1 MSTATGSHNPLSST
15 STPVSPLSIGRPPSL
30 TTSEGHTTAESY
42 SSSGEHRPLRGSRSR
57 INAQR
62 FLASRSPALSP
73 TRSEKDRSP
82 PVPEDSKCED
92 ASPNSSDGDLPSSV
106 GRPSRRIS
114 GNFMF
119 PLDPD
124 ATWPADIAGELP
136 RDPVSD
142 ADLHGFIDRFRS
154 LVDQIT
160 RETEEGIALAQ
171 DDGPGYYGS
180 PLSHDIEDLRPN
192 HRSPFPSD
200 DYDDYVP
207 VLGRTIHRMPT
218 IESLGSREV
227 MSLATSSIHRAS
239 PGPHHMSR
247 PSTRSNTFSLEDA
260 GIRTPSIRSRTN
272 SLDAALALTTTPT
285 TMDPPDDA
293 WQGAQHSSG
302 SGGVSRS
309 GSHASSSNKS
319 NPREC
324 NPLEGD

>member
-1 MSTATGSHNPLSST
+1 MSST
-15 STPVSPLSIGRPPSL
+15 STPVSPLSLSQIGRQPSIA
-30 TTSEGHTTAESY
+30 TSEGHTTVESY
-42 SSSGEHRPLRGSRSR
+42 SSLGEHRPLRGSRSR
-57 INAQR
+57 INAES

-82 PVPEDSKCED
+82 AGSEFSKCED
-92 ASPNSSDGDLPSSV
+92 ASPNASDGDLPSSV
-106 GRPSRRIS
+106 GRPFRRIS
-114 GNFMF
+114 GNFMY
-119 PLDPD
+119 PPVPD
-124 ATWPADIAGELP
+124 AAWPADIAGEPP
-136 RDPVSD
+136 RDTVSD
-142 ADLHGFIDRFRS
+142 AELHGFIDRFRS

-171 DDGPGYYGS
+171 DDRPGYYTS
-180 PLSHDIEDLRPN
+180 PMSHNIEDLRPS
-192 HRSPFPSD
+192 HRSSFPSE

-247 PSTRSNTFSLEDA
+247 PSTRSNTFSLEEA
-260 GIRTPSIRSRTN
+260 GLRTPSVRSRTN

-285 TMDPPDDA
+285 TTDPPDDV

-309 GSHASSSNKS
+309 GSHASSSSKS
-319 NPREC
+319 NPRES
-324 NPLEGD
+324 NQREGE